1 VKSHLWLKS
10 LLALSFVIILSS
22 CGTTTGA
29 NNASVTSIIPGKT
42 ECDNDGDISPDGNYV
57 CAGRGMFYWLPLT
70 ELATPSQSM
79 GDRYRECV
87 DIKDRMMVTH
97 AEILESLAE
106 DDTELWAW
114 FALTNSIQESR
125 RSYLSQRS
133 INLVNNYKDYFDNY
147 QILQCEL
154 NFPVL
159 KDPEPDSD
167 SVPEKPW
174 TPSAIV

>member
-1 VKSHLWLKS
+1 VRSYLWLKS
-10 LLALSFVIILSS
+10 LLALSFVLILAS

-29 NNASVTSIIPGKT
+29 NNTSVTTIIPGKT
-42 ECDNDGDISPDGNYV
+42 ECDNDGDVSPDGKYV
-57 CAGRGMFYWLPLT
+57 CAGRGIFYWLPLK
-70 ELATPSQSM
+70 ELATPSLSM
-79 GDRYRECV
+79 EDRYRECV
-87 DIKDRMMVTH
+87 DLKYRMRGTYE
-97 AEILESLAE
+97 EILESLLE

-125 RSYLSQRS
+125 RSYLSQDS
-133 INLVNNYKDYFDNY
+133 INLIDQYKDYFDNY

-159 KDPEPDSD
+159 KDPEPDSNL
-167 SVPEKPW
+167 VPEKPW